1 MRFDVVTEAYRV
13 LAGHGTCWWQCNI
26 VHGYYE
32 GTGLIAIDT
41 DTVACSKCV
50 AAKKKARKGWFSGDD
65 ALEKGDHHC
74 YNCWDKEAP
83 VEGTESNRFIKHE
96 MVLTDAGKGMRKGFD
111 KGSVTNSTGVYTRQF
126 ALALVRGHSSSPGA
140 SEANVA
146 THVPHA
152 PMDVDDWQPPAEKTP
167 TPELLKLVGK
177 VHVQCGHPSS
187 SALARAIRVTGG
199 SDESV
204 AAAYFYRCPVCP
216 RRQAPGPAP
225 TLSLHDDIKDCWDK
239 EAPVEGTESN
249 RFIKHEMVLTD
260 AGKGMRK
267 GFDKGSGSG
276 KSDDGKGF
284 DKGKDFDK
292 SSGSGK
298 SDDGKGFDKGSGKSD
313 SGKGFHWR
321 DDGASQGQ
329 GLPLT
334 HTLTGLPLTPASRTP
349 ARAPASRTPARASID
364 SGKGKGF
371 DSYYVVKGTGKS
383 DDGKGLGKGSD
394 TGSIDRSRSPQRL
407 TRTQKLAPSEIYQW
421 VATERPSSEDIENT
435 IAYLSEVLAVRSRR

>member
-1 MRFDVVTEAYRV
+1 MRFDVVTEAYRL

-111 KGSVTNSTGVYTRQF
+111 KGS
-126 ALALVRGHSSSPGA
+126 
-140 SEANVA
+140 
-146 THVPHA
+146 
-152 PMDVDDWQPPAEKTP
+152 
-167 TPELLKLVGK
+167 
-177 VHVQCGHPSS
+177 
-187 SALARAIRVTGG
+187 
-199 SDESV
+199 
-204 AAAYFYRCPVCP
+204 
-216 RRQAPGPAP
+216 
-225 TLSLHDDIKDCWDK
+225 
-239 EAPVEGTESN
+239 
-249 RFIKHEMVLTD
+249 
-260 AGKGMRK
+260 
-267 GFDKGSGSG
+267 GSG

-321 DDGASQGQ
+321 DDGQGQ

-383 DDGKGLGKGSD
+383 DDVSSGRCESD
-394 TGSIDRSRSPQRL
+394 NGTDTSSIDRSRSPQRL
-407 TRTQKLAPSEIYQW
+407 TRTQKLVPSEIHQW

>member
-1 MRFDVVTEAYRV
+1 
-13 LAGHGTCWWQCNI
+13 
-26 VHGYYE
+26 
-32 GTGLIAIDT
+32 
-41 DTVACSKCV
+41 
-50 AAKKKARKGWFSGDD
+50 
-65 ALEKGDHHC
+65 
-74 YNCWDKEAP
+74 

-96 MVLTDAGKGMRKGFD
+96 MVLTDAGK
-111 KGSVTNSTGVYTRQF
+111 
-126 ALALVRGHSSSPGA
+126 
-140 SEANVA
+140 E
-146 THVPHA
+146 
-152 PMDVDDWQPPAEKTP
+152 
-167 TPELLKLVGK
+167 
-177 VHVQCGHPSS
+177 
-187 SALARAIRVTGG
+187 
-199 SDESV
+199 
-204 AAAYFYRCPVCP
+204 
-216 RRQAPGPAP
+216 
-225 TLSLHDDIKDCWDK
+225 
-239 EAPVEGTESN
+239 
-249 RFIKHEMVLTD
+249 
-260 AGKGMRK
+260 MRK

-321 DDGASQGQ
+321 DDGQGQ

-371 DSYYVVKGTGKS
+371 DSYYVVKATGKS

-394 TGSIDRSRSPQRL
+394 TSSIDRSRSPQRL

-435 IAYLSEVLAVRSRR
+435 IAYLSEVLAVRSRQ

>member
-1 MRFDVVTEAYRV
+1 MATRIIVTEAYRV
-13 LAGHGTCWWQCNI
+13 LADYEHCWWHCNI

-50 AAKKKARKGWFSGDD
+50 ASKKRARKGWFSGDD
-65 ALEKGDHHC
+65 ALDRGENHC
-74 YNCWDKEAP
+74 YVCWDKGAP
-83 VEGTESNRFIKHE
+83 VKGTESNRFIKQE
-96 MVLTDAGKGMRKGFD
+96 LVLTNAGKGMRKGSD
-111 KGSVTNSTGVYTRQF
+111 KG
-126 ALALVRGHSSSPGA
+126 L
-140 SEANVA
+140 
-146 THVPHA
+146 
-152 PMDVDDWQPPAEKTP
+152 
-167 TPELLKLVGK
+167 
-177 VHVQCGHPSS
+177 
-187 SALARAIRVTGG
+187 
-199 SDESV
+199 
-204 AAAYFYRCPVCP
+204 
-216 RRQAPGPAP
+216 
-225 TLSLHDDIKDCWDK
+225 
-239 EAPVEGTESN
+239 
-249 RFIKHEMVLTD
+249 
-260 AGKGMRK
+260 
-267 GFDKGSGSG
+267 GSG
-276 KSDDGKGF
+276 KSDDGEGF

-321 DDGASQGQ
+321 DDGASQGT
-329 GLPLT
+329 GVSLT